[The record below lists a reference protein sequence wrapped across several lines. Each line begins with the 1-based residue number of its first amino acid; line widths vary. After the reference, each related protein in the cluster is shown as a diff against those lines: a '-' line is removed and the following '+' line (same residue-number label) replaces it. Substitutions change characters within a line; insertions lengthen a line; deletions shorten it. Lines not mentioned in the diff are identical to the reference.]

1 MIKLFTQNDLIKFLY
16 HETSAE
22 ETKEISKA
30 LMCDSELQAMY
41 NELKSVVGEL
51 DRDQMEPP
59 SSSILNILAYSKSL
73 EQRATS
79 K

>member
-22 ETKEISKA
+22 ETMEISKA
-30 LMCDSELQAMY
+30 LMYDSELQAMY
-41 NELKSVVGEL
+41 NELKATTGDL
-51 DRDQMEPP
+51 DRTIMEP
-59 SSSILNILAYSKSL
+59 SASAVLNVLAYSKSL
-73 EQRATS
+73 QDVNS